1 VANYNYT
8 ASWANKSAKDISK
21 NETVTVAFK
30 NLAFDGP
37 VTVDRYL
44 IDSQTSNVN
53 YWVSNGKIP
62 SSVQITQLQKVESFS
77 ANSTGGVVSLPA
89 RPLGPSAVS
98 LWIIHQ

>member
-1 VANYNYT
+1 VANFNYT
-8 ASWANKSAKDISK
+8 ASWAKKSAKDTSK
-21 NETVTVAFK
+21 NENVTVAFK

-53 YWVSNGKIP
+53 YWVSNGKVP
-62 SSVQITQLQKVESFS
+62 PSVQITQLQKVESFS

-98 LWIIHQ
+98 LWIVHQ